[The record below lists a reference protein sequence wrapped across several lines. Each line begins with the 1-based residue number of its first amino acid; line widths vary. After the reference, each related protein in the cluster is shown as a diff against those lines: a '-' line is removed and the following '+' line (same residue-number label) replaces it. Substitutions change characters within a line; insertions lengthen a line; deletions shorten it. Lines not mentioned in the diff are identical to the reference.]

1 MFERD
6 PGPSVILHR
15 HAVPEAVGIPASR
28 TRFMTQDEIESL
40 VAPTPHHGR
49 SIDIE
54 PFEAGRRGRAKA
66 AFTTRRVGPEA
77 MATLVSGSVRP
88 RAGDVVLARV
98 DRTRQHARL
107 ELRSGRKAQMHA
119 GDEIIVVYANR
130 YAPDQ
135 FEAQVPRTLGSTHLV
150 AAGGIAADVLSHSDA
165 VSPATEISPIG
176 LVGDVRGVPLNVG
189 DFGLQPLRSDQPRP
203 RTIAVVGTS
212 MNSGKTTT
220 NRFLV
225 NGLSRA
231 GLAPGAVKVTGTG
244 AGGDYWIM
252 EDAGA
257 HRVLDFTDVGL
268 ASTYMVPLPTLVRK
282 FLELIQHLTEAGC
295 GVILIEVADGIYQRE
310 TARLIES
317 EAFRTSVDGVIF
329 AAGEAMGAAAGV
341 EHLRRLGLPVLGVS
355 GKLTMSPLA
364 MREAA
369 AACGVPVF
377 ASDVLLDPEVA
388 PTVVGVRPP
397 ALAPELL
404 LPLALAGAPPAAH
417 SANGSGPSVIP

>member
-1 MFERD
+1 M
-6 PGPSVILHR
+6 ILHR
-15 HAVPEAVGIPASR
+15 DAIPEMVETPTAR

-40 VAPTPHHGR
+40 AAPTPHHSR
-49 SIDIE
+49 SIHIE
-54 PFEAGRRGRAKA
+54 SFDDARRDRAKA
-66 AFTTRRVGPEA
+66 AFTTRRVGPDV
-77 MATLVSGSVRP
+77 MATIVSGSVRP

-98 DRTRQHARL
+98 DRTRHQARL

-135 FEAQVPRTLGSTHLV
+135 FEAQVPRTLGPTHLV
-150 AAGGIAADVLSHSDA
+150 AAGGIAADVLSRSDA

-176 LVGDVRGVPLNVG
+176 LVGNARGVPLNVG

-231 GLAPGAVKVTGTG
+231 GLAPGATKVTGTG

-252 EDAGA
+252 HDAGA
-257 HRVLDFTDVGL
+257 HRVLDFTDVGM
-268 ASTYMVPLPTLVRK
+268 ASTYMVPLPTLERK
-282 FLELIQHLTEAGC
+282 FLELIQHLTVAGC

-329 AAGEAMGAAAGV
+329 AAAEAMGAAAGV

-377 ASDVLLDPEVA
+377 TSDVLLDPEVA
-388 PTVVGVRPP
+388 PTVVGIRPP
-397 ALAPELL
+397 MLAPELL
-404 LPLALAGAPPAAH
+404 VPQAAKGSPVGAH
-417 SANGSGPSVIP
+417 SANGSGRSVVP